1 MFVVIAWKQFECF
14 FVLLG
19 RIAVDWSML
28 QVILLLGSV
37 VPFGNERL

>member
-1 MFVVIAWKQFECF
+1 MLVFVFVADASSLSAF

-19 RIAVDWSML
+19 RITVDWSML

-37 VPFGNERL
+37 VPFGN